1 MGRAVTVRDIKPQ
14 DFIVAYAAH
23 LKTKDNFEVPKWA
36 DIVKTGIG
44 KELAPYDP
52 DWYYTRA
59 AAVLR
64 QIYLKQGIGVGA
76 LRRIYGGSKRRGVE
90 RSTTVLGAGGCIR
103 HVLIQFEVR
112 VGVVEVWCGGKREK
126 GKKRERDIG
135 YEDEAAF
142 DLVAATYE
150 GVERERE
157 LSRDP

>member
-112 VGVVEVWCGGKREK
+112 LVVGGLVFWWWC
-126 GKKRERDIG
+126 
-135 YEDEAAF
+135 A
-142 DLVAATYE
+142 
-150 GVERERE
+150 EREGG
-157 LSRDP
+157 

>member
-90 RSTTVLGAGGCIR
+90 RSTTVKGAGGCIR

-112 VGVVEVWCGGKREK
+112 CRNVEEN
-126 GKKRERDIG
+126 
-135 YEDEAAF
+135 A
-142 DLVAATYE
+142 
-150 GVERERE
+150 
-157 LSRDP
+157 